1 VGGNLY
7 QLEPAAGP
15 LRQPAAGRFPERLN
29 FFDEINLADYPTMLK
44 KISVL
49 TPY

>member
-1 VGGNLY
+1 VGGNLN
-7 QLEPAAGP
+7 QLEPAAGL
-15 LRQPAAGRFPERLN
+15 LRRPAAGRFPERRN
-29 FFDEINLADYPTMLK
+29 SFDEINLADYPTMLK